1 MSMLRYVLRRVAGFV
16 PVLLLIVTGSFF
28 LMRLAPG
35 GPFDQERALPEA
47 VRANI
52 EARYHLDEP
61 LWRQYLRYLGDVAR
75 GDLGP
80 SFRYPDRSVTEL
92 LGLGLPVSLTLGAC
106 ALLVAVGIGGVAGI
120 LAALGRNSWVDHLTM
135 SLALGGISV
144 PNFVLGPLLMLLFAL
159 GLGWLPVAG
168 WGSWRHVV
176 LPAITLGA
184 FYAAYVA
191 RLTRAGML
199 EVIGQEFIRTARSK
213 GLREA
218 TVVLRH
224 ALPNAILPVVTY
236 LGPASAAVLTGSVVV
251 ETVFSIPG
259 VGRYFVGGALNR
271 DYTMVL
277 GTVLLYSGLLVL
289 FNLVVDLLCAYLDPR
304 IQLTDRGA

>member
-1 MSMLRYVLRRVAGFV
+1 MLGYILRRVVGFL
-16 PVLLLIVTGSFF
+16 PVLLVIASLSYFI
-28 LMRLAPG
+28 MRLAPG
-35 GPFDQERALPEA
+35 GPFDQERALPEQ

-61 LWRQYLRYLGDVAR
+61 LWRQYVRYLSEVGR

-80 SFRYPDRSVTEL
+80 SFRYPDRSVNEL
-92 LGLGLPVSLTLGAC
+92 LALGFPVSLTLGLC
-106 ALLVAVGIGGVAGI
+106 ALAVALTVGGTAGVLAG
-120 LAALGRNSWVDHLTM
+120 LRRNSFLDYLAM

-144 PNFVLGPLLMLLFAL
+144 PNFVLGPILMLIFAL
-159 GLGWLPVAG
+159 GMGWLPVAG
-168 WGSWRHVV
+168 WGTWKHLV
-176 LPAITLGA
+176 LPSVTLGT

-199 EVIGQEFIRTARSK
+199 EVIGQDFIRTARAK

-218 TVVLRH
+218 SVVLRH
-224 ALPNAILPVVTY
+224 ALPGAILPVVTY

-251 ETVFSIPG
+251 ETIFSIPG
-259 VGRYFVGGALNR
+259 IGRYFVSSALNR

-277 GTVLLYSGLLVL
+277 GTVVFYSVLLLF
-289 FNLVVDLLCAYLDPR
+289 FNLIVDVLYAYLDPR
-304 IQLTDRGA
+304 VQV

>member
-1 MSMLRYVLRRVAGFV
+1 MLGYILRRVVGFL
-16 PVLLLIVTGSFF
+16 PVLLVIASLSFF
-28 LMRLAPG
+28 MMRLAPG
-35 GPFDQERALPEA
+35 GPFDQERALPEQ

-61 LWRQYLRYLGDVAR
+61 LWRQYLRYLGEVGR

-80 SFRYPDRSVTEL
+80 SFRYPDRSVNEL
-92 LGLGLPVSLTLGAC
+92 LALGFPVSLTLGLC
-106 ALLVAVGIGGVAGI
+106 ALTIALSVGGTAGVLAG
-120 LAALGRNSWVDHLTM
+120 LRRNSFLDYFAM

-144 PNFVLGPLLMLLFAL
+144 PNFVLGPVLMLIFAL
-159 GLGWLPVAG
+159 GMGWLPVAG
-168 WGSWRHVV
+168 WGTWRHLV
-176 LPAITLGA
+176 LPSVTLGT

-199 EVIGQEFIRTARSK
+199 EVIGQDFIRTARAK

-218 TVVLRH
+218 SVVLRH
-224 ALPNAILPVVTY
+224 ALPGAILPVVTY

-259 VGRYFVGGALNR
+259 IGRYFVSSALNR

-277 GTVLLYSGLLVL
+277 GTVVFYSVLLLL
-289 FNLVVDLLCAYLDPR
+289 FNLIVDVLYAYLDPR
-304 IQLTDRGA
+304 VQVR

>member
-1 MSMLRYVLRRVAGFV
+1 MLVYILRRVTGFF
-16 PVLLLIVTGSFF
+16 PVLFVIVSLSFF
-28 LMRLAPG
+28 MMRLAPG
-35 GPFDQERALPEA
+35 GPFDQERALPEQ

-61 LWRQYLRYLGDVAR
+61 LWRQYLWYLGDVAQ

-80 SFRYPDRSVTEL
+80 SFRYPDRSVNEL
-92 LGLGLPVSLTLGAC
+92 LNLGFPVSLTLGLC
-106 ALLVAVGIGGVAGI
+106 ALGVALTLGGTAGV
-120 LAALGRNSWVDHLTM
+120 LAGLRRNGLVDYLTM
-135 SLALGGISV
+135 SFALGGVSV
-144 PNFVLGPLLMLLFAL
+144 PNFVLGPILMLIFAL

-168 WGSWRHVV
+168 WGSWRHLI
-176 LPAITLGA
+176 LPSITLGA
-184 FYAAYVA
+184 FYAAYIA

-199 EVIGQEFIRTARSK
+199 EVIGQDFIRTARAK

-224 ALPNAILPVVTY
+224 ALPGAILPVVTY

-251 ETVFSIPG
+251 ETIFSIPG
-259 VGRYFVGGALNR
+259 IGRYFVGGALNR

-277 GTVLLYSGLLVL
+277 GTVVFYSVLLLF
-289 FNLVVDLLCAYLDPR
+289 FNLIVDVLYAYLDPR
-304 IQLTDRGA
+304 VQVR

>member
-1 MSMLRYVLRRVAGFV
+1 MLGYILRRVTGFF
-16 PVLLLIVTGSFF
+16 PVLFVIVSLSFF
-28 LMRLAPG
+28 MMRLAPG
-35 GPFDQERALPEA
+35 GPFDQERALPEQ

-61 LWRQYLRYLGDVAR
+61 LWRQYLRYLGDVAQ

-80 SFRYPDRSVTEL
+80 SFRYPDRSVNEL
-92 LGLGLPVSLTLGAC
+92 LNLGFPVSLTLGLC
-106 ALLVAVGIGGVAGI
+106 ALGVALTLGGTAGV
-120 LAALGRNSWVDHLTM
+120 LAGLKRNGLVDYLTM
-135 SLALGGISV
+135 SFALGGVSV
-144 PNFVLGPLLMLLFAL
+144 PNFVLGPILMLIFAL

-168 WGSWRHVV
+168 WGSWRHLI
-176 LPAITLGA
+176 LPSITLGT

-199 EVIGQEFIRTARSK
+199 EVIGQDFIRTARAK

-224 ALPNAILPVVTY
+224 ALPGAILPVVTY

-251 ETVFSIPG
+251 ETIFSIPG
-259 VGRYFVGGALNR
+259 IGRYFVSSALNR

-277 GTVLLYSGLLVL
+277 GTGVFYSVLLLL
-289 FNLVVDLLCAYLDPR
+289 FNLIVDVLYAYLDPR
-304 IQLTDRGA
+304 VQVR

>member
-1 MSMLRYVLRRVAGFV
+1 MLGYILRRVAGFAPILFV
-16 PVLLLIVTGSFF
+16 MVSLSFF
-28 LMRLAPG
+28 MMRLAPG
-35 GPFDQERALPEA
+35 GPFDQERALPDQ

-52 EARYHLDEP
+52 EARYHLDES

-80 SFRYPDRSVTEL
+80 SFRYPDRSVNEL
-92 LGLGLPVSLTLGAC
+92 LSLGFPVSLTLGLC
-106 ALLVAVGIGGVAGI
+106 ALGVALALGGTAGI
-120 LAALGRNSWVDHLTM
+120 LAGLRRNVFVDYLTM
-135 SLALGGISV
+135 FFALFGVSV
-144 PNFVLGPLLMLLFAL
+144 PNFVLGPILMLVFAL

-168 WGSWRHVV
+168 WGTWRHLI
-176 LPAITLGA
+176 LPSVTLGT

-199 EVIGQEFIRTARSK
+199 EVIGQDFIRTARAK

-224 ALPNAILPVVTY
+224 ALPGAILPVVTY

-251 ETVFSIPG
+251 ETIFSIPG
-259 VGRYFVGGALNR
+259 IGRYFVGSALNR

-277 GTVLLYSGLLVL
+277 GTVVFYSVLLLV
-289 FNLVVDLLCAYLDPR
+289 FNLIVDVLYAYLDPR
-304 IQLTDRGA
+304 VQVR

>member
-1 MSMLRYVLRRVAGFV
+1 MLGYILRRVAGFA
-16 PVLLLIVTGSFF
+16 PVLFVIVSLSFF
-28 LMRLAPG
+28 MMRLAPG
-35 GPFDQERALPEA
+35 GPFDQERALPDQ

-61 LWRQYLRYLGDVAR
+61 LWRQYLRYLGDVGR

-80 SFRYPDRSVTEL
+80 SFRYPDRSVNEL
-92 LGLGLPVSLTLGAC
+92 LSLGFPISLTLGLC
-106 ALLVAVGIGGVAGI
+106 ALGVALALGGTAGI
-120 LAALGRNSWVDHLTM
+120 LAGLQRNAFVDYLTM
-135 SLALGGISV
+135 SFALFGVSV
-144 PNFVLGPLLMLLFAL
+144 PNFVLGPILMLVFAL

-168 WGSWRHVV
+168 WGTWRHLI
-176 LPAITLGA
+176 LPSVTLGT

-199 EVIGQEFIRTARSK
+199 EVIGQDFIRTARAK

-218 TVVLRH
+218 AVILRH
-224 ALPNAILPVVTY
+224 ALPGAILPVVTY

-251 ETVFSIPG
+251 ETIFSIPG
-259 VGRYFVGGALNR
+259 IGRYFVGSALNR

-277 GTVLLYSGLLVL
+277 GTVVFYSVLLLV
-289 FNLVVDLLCAYLDPR
+289 FNLIVDVLYAYLDPR
-304 IQLTDRGA
+304 VQVR